1 MSSPYSTPSF
11 GKKNKRSAGDATPG
25 QQTPALKRRKASIIS
40 ATSFSA
46 VSHPLRQTS
55 FPPEDASTPF
65 SARSPSVDFDNASLV
80 SGGPSSVAG
89 GSAVAAPGKKRRGR
103 KSKAEKLREQTP
115 SLVGGASGRAS
126 SVVGGAG
133 SGGGSGGGPKSSTGA
148 PGDGAAGGGGG
159 GSGGADD
166 DDNDGGDGDMPDSG
180 AAASKRTD
188 EERKEEKRLR
198 AALVACMDNDQYERI
213 SAWRAAK
220 LPDAVIRRLV
230 NATVSQSV
238 PSSVV
243 TAVRSVTKYFLTDL
257 ITRAQEIQD
266 KWIAADNEVQTPD
279 GKPWP
284 GMVLSRGEPEVK
296 ELYEKQSALAIPEW
310 EPEAADL
317 ILREPPKGPLR
328 PDHLREAWRQYKAS
342 VQSKTAGALDLWHYQ
357 QGTGV
362 ERFPARTGGRRLLK

>member
-1 MSSPYSTPSF
+1 MASPFSSPSF
-11 GKKNKRSAGDATPG
+11 NIGIKKRTASDVAP
-25 QQTPALKRRKASIIS
+25 QSPALKRRKASNIS
-40 ATSFSA
+40 AASFSA

-89 GSAVAAPGKKRRGR
+89 GTAATTTKKKRGR
-103 KSKAEKLREQTP
+103 KSKADKLREQTP
-115 SLVGGASGRAS
+115 S
-126 SVVGGAG
+126 VVGA
-133 SGGGSGGGPKSSTGA
+133 GGGQGATAASAVSGTSGANGGGPKSSTGA
-148 PGDGAAGGGGG
+148 PGDGTAAAGG
-159 GSGGADD
+159 D
-166 DDNDGGDGDMPDSG
+166 DDNDGGDGGDGDMPDSG
-180 AAASKRTD
+180 AATAKRTD

-198 AALVACMDNDQYERI
+198 AALVACMDSDQYERI

-257 ITRAQEIQD
+257 ITRAQTVQD
-266 KWIAADNEVQTPD
+266 EWIAAGHEPQTDD
-279 GKPWP
+279 GRPWP
-284 GMVLSRGEPEVK
+284 GMVLARGEPEVAA
-296 ELYEKQSALAIPEW
+296 LYEKQASLAIPEW
-310 EPEAADL
+310 EPESADH

-328 PDHLREAWRQYKAS
+328 PDHLREAWRRYKVS
-342 VQSKTAGALDLWHYQ
+342 VQSKTAGALDLWHAQ

-362 ERFPARTGGRRLLK
+362 ERFPARTGGKRLFK

>member
-1 MSSPYSTPSF
+1 MASPYPSPSISI
-11 GKKNKRSAGDATPG
+11 KKNKRTASDAA
-25 QQTPALKRRKASIIS
+25 QQSPARKRRKASNIS
-40 ATSFSA
+40 AASFSA

-55 FPPEDASTPF
+55 FPPEDTSTPF

-115 SLVGGASGRAS
+115 SAVGSRATPA
-126 SVVGGAG
+126 AG
-133 SGGGSGGGPKSSTGA
+133 STVGGPKSATGA
-148 PGDGAAGGGGG
+148 PGAAD
-159 GSGGADD
+159 AVPDEDD
-166 DDNDGGDGDMPDSG
+166 GDGDMPDSG

-257 ITRAQEIQD
+257 ITRAQAIQD
-266 KWIAADNEVQTPD
+266 EWIAADNEDQTPD

-284 GMVLSRGEPEVK
+284 GMVLARGEPEVQA
-296 ELYEKQSALAIPEW
+296 LYEKQSTLAIPEW
-310 EPEAADL
+310 EPESADL

-328 PDHLREAWRQYKAS
+328 PDHLREAWRQYKVS
-342 VQSKTAGALDLWHYQ
+342 VQSKTAGALDLWHNQ

-362 ERFPARTGGRRLLK
+362 ERFPARTGGRRLFK

>member
-1 MSSPYSTPSF
+1 MASPYSTPSF
-11 GKKNKRSAGDATPG
+11 GKKNKRTASDASPG
-25 QQTPALKRRKASIIS
+25 QQSPALKRRKASNIS
-40 ATSFSA
+40 AASFSA

-55 FPPEDASTPF
+55 FPPEDTSTPF

-115 SLVGGASGRAS
+115 SVVGVGGRAS
-126 SVVGGAG
+126 SVAGGGGAG
-133 SGGGSGGGPKSSTGA
+133 SAVNGSGPKSTTGA
-148 PGDGAAGGGGG
+148 PGDAAAG
-159 GSGGADD
+159 DD

-266 KWIAADNEVQTPD
+266 QWIAADNETQTPD

-284 GMVLSRGEPEVK
+284 GMVLSRGEPEVQA
-296 ELYEKQSALAIPEW
+296 LYEKQSSLAIPEW
-310 EPEAADL
+310 EPESADL

-342 VQSKTAGALDLWHYQ
+342 VQSKTAGALDLWHTQ

>member
-1 MSSPYSTPSF
+1 MAASFPVSSF
-11 GKKNKRSAGDATPG
+11 GKKNKRGAADGTP
-25 QQTPALKRRKASIIS
+25 QQSPALKRRKASNIS
-40 ATSFSA
+40 TTSFSTA
-46 VSHPLRQTS
+46 SHPLRQTS
-55 FPPEDASTPF
+55 FPPEESSASF
-65 SARSPSVDFDNASLV
+65 AARSPSVDFDNVSLV

-89 GSAVAAPGKKRRGR
+89 GSAVGAPGKKRRGR

-115 SLVGGASGRAS
+115 NVASAGGLATPGLGRA
-126 SVVGGAG
+126 G
-133 SGGGSGGGPKSSTGA
+133 SAVHSNGPKSTTGTA
-148 PGDGAAGGGGG
+148 GEPAAGE
-159 GSGGADD
+159 D

-257 ITRAQEIQD
+257 ITRAQYIQD
-266 KWIAADNEVQTPD
+266 AWIAANNETQTPD
-279 GKPWP
+279 GEPWP
-284 GMVLSRGEPEVK
+284 GMVLRRGEPEVQA
-296 ELYEKQSALAIPEW
+296 LYEKQSALAIPEW
-310 EPEAADL
+310 EPESADL

-342 VQSKTAGALDLWHYQ
+342 VLSKTAGALDLWHTQ

>member
-1 MSSPYSTPSF
+1 MATSFPVSSFT
-11 GKKNKRSAGDATPG
+11 KKNKRAAVDGTS
-25 QQTPALKRRKASIIS
+25 QQSPAIKRRKPSNFS
-40 ATSFSA
+40 ATSFSTG
-46 VSHPLRQTS
+46 SHPLRQTS
-55 FPPEDASTPF
+55 FPPEEASTPF

-115 SLVGGASGRAS
+115 SVA
-126 SVVGGAG
+126 
-133 SGGGSGGGPKSSTGA
+133 SGGGGLAAQATCRAGSIVHSSGPKSTTGTA
-148 PGDGAAGGGGG
+148 GEAAGG
-159 GSGGADD
+159 DD

-257 ITRAQEIQD
+257 ITRAQNIQD
-266 KWIAADNEVQTPD
+266 AWIAANNETQTPD

-284 GMVLSRGEPEVK
+284 GMVLSCGEPEVQA
-296 ELYEKQSALAIPEW
+296 LYEKQSMLAIPEW
-310 EPEAADL
+310 EPESADL

-342 VQSKTAGALDLWHYQ
+342 VLGKTAGALDLWHTQ
-357 QGTGV
+357 QSTGA

>member
-1 MSSPYSTPSF
+1 MASPYSSPSF
-11 GKKNKRSAGDATPG
+11 NIAKKKRTASDANNP
-25 QQTPALKRRKASIIS
+25 QSPALKRRKASNIS
-40 ATSFSA
+40 AASFSA

-65 SARSPSVDFDNASLV
+65 SARSPSVDFNDNASFV

-89 GSAVAAPGKKRRGR
+89 GTASVSTKKKRGR
-103 KSKAEKLREQTP
+103 KPKADKLREQTP
-115 SLVGGASGRAS
+115 S
-126 SVVGGAG
+126 VVGAGGRGTTAASAVSGTSGAN
-133 SGGGSGGGPKSSTGA
+133 GGGPKSSTGA
-148 PGDGAAGGGGG
+148 PGDAQAGGE
-159 GSGGADD
+159 D

-180 AAASKRTD
+180 AATAKRTD

-198 AALVACMDNDQYERI
+198 AALVACMDADQYERI

-257 ITRAQEIQD
+257 ITSAQTIQD
-266 KWIAADNEVQTPD
+266 EWIAANQEPQTEDN
-279 GKPWP
+279 KPWP
-284 GMVLSRGEPEVK
+284 GMVLARGEPEVA
-296 ELYEKQSALAIPEW
+296 ELYEKQKSLAIPEW
-310 EPEAADL
+310 EPETADH
-317 ILREPPKGPLR
+317 ILREPPKGPLQ
-328 PDHLREAWRQYKAS
+328 PDHLREAWRRYKVS
-342 VQSKTAGALDLWHYQ
+342 VQSKTAGALDLWHTQ

-362 ERFPARTGGRRLLK
+362 ERFPARTGGKRLFK